1 MSRQRDSGSGAAG
14 VAAKS
19 LWLVLVLCFRNSFVL
34 TVDMKLGISERVA
47 VPRASFSG
55 GSGEDPRCPWHRSAP
70 LARFGSDW
78 CSAGLSLALL
88 CLFIC
93 FPDSVNFSTRQL
105 KKNTPTEQLGPQKEQ
120 LSYPPP
126 SPPHSGSV
134 SGQLT
139 RVFGR
144 EKHTVSERFTL
155 ENLQLVSSIFIF
167 LPSALPA
174 ITARACET

>member
-1 MSRQRDSGSGAAG
+1 MSRQKDSGSGAAG
-14 VAAKS
+14 FAAKS

-55 GSGEDPRCPWHRSAP
+55 GSDEDPRCPWHRSAP

-78 CSAGLSLALL
+78 CSADPSLALL

-105 KKNTPTEQLGPQKEQ
+105 KKHPYRTTWSTKR
-120 LSYPPP
+120 
-126 SPPHSGSV
+126 
-134 SGQLT
+134 T
-139 RVFGR
+139 A
-144 EKHTVSERFTL
+144 
-155 ENLQLVSSIFIF
+155 F
-167 LPSALPA
+167 LPSAVSSSQWQCKWPINSSFRPRKA
-174 ITARACET
+174 HG